1 MTVPRLLILLM
12 LASVFTTARAGEPT
26 KAFSDAAAAYDAG
39 NFAEA
44 ERHYLDVLKAG
55 LAAPELFFNMGN
67 TSFKQGKLGVAVL
80 NYRRA
85 WTLSPRDP
93 EVSANLRFTMQQAG
107 ATDPDTALSTHL
119 ASRFSRGEWS
129 ALAVSLY
136 WISAALFAGMLFSSR
151 KRLLL
156 RNAAIAAGL
165 GALVSLGGVFFWLDR
180 SSVPEAVVIAQGQ
193 QALFAP
199 LEKSTP
205 HFAVSEGSIVR
216 VEEKSGNWLRIRLG
230 ESVGWIPKS
239 ACEEVYAWKYKHDA

>member
-1 MTVPRLLILLM
+1 MTILRLLILLI
-12 LASVFTTARAGEPT
+12 LVSIVTTAWADDATRT
-26 KAFSDAAAAYDAG
+26 FSAAASAYDAG

-44 ERHYLDVLKAG
+44 ERLYREVLAAG

-67 TSFKQGKLGVAVL
+67 TSFKQGNLGSAVL

-93 EVSANLRFTMQQAG
+93 EVSANLRFAMQQAG

-129 ALAVSLY
+129 ALAVGLY
-136 WISAALFAGMLFSSR
+136 WIAAALFAGMLFSSR
-151 KRLLL
+151 KRILL
-156 RNAAIAAGL
+156 RNAALLAGMSSL
-165 GALVSLGGVFFWLDR
+165 ISLGGVFFWLDR
-180 SSVPEAVVIAQGQ
+180 ASVPEAVVIEKGR

-205 HFAVSEGSIVR
+205 HFAVPEGSIVR
-216 VEEKSGNWLRIRLG
+216 VEERSGNWLRIRLG
-230 ESVGWIPKS
+230 KSVGWIPKS
-239 ACEEVYAWKYKHDA
+239 GCEEVYAWKYKHDA